1 MNFLVRVHV
10 QMRAQAAVGAER
22 EAARQEAAAASAQQ
36 AQRLAQVEAQLAAA
50 LAERARLEAD
60 TKRAFMRGVCALN
73 IEVRRGRRW
82 ASDGQVDPVGG
93 DAGAARQCQSMV
105 RGAGGAALK
114 QLVDCV
120 PGCSCLHDLQALGL
134 MKTGAAPTSAD
145 AITQLLQQAGE
156 AASEEQHEV
165 QMLQKA
171 ATSTVQQQCPAGEQL
186 LARKGWAT
194 EAGAPGMAA
203 AATAAMP
210 PQRQQQAHAPLLF
223 ASSGD
228 SRPQSP
234 AGLFSPLVCLAAS
247 QPAGAPLPP
256 SSAPSAAVRQGSQL
270 RPGSGTAC
278 AMPCSLPSNV
288 PPLIAAMLTARG
300 QRAAAASPRRPATA
314 PPKRQQQP
322 ARPATTGAA
331 TAPGQQQLVTCRSL
345 AGQQRGTGVG
355 GQPLVVRGA
364 VAMEGSAGAAARRGP
379 GWGR

>member
-1 MNFLVRVHV
+1 M
-10 QMRAQAAVGAER
+10 
-22 EAARQEAAAASAQQ
+22 
-36 AQRLAQVEAQLAAA
+36 
-50 LAERARLEAD
+50 
-60 TKRAFMRGVCALN
+60 
-73 IEVRRGRRW
+73 
-82 ASDGQVDPVGG
+82 
-93 DAGAARQCQSMV
+93 
-105 RGAGGAALK
+105 K

-134 MKTGAAPTSAD
+134 MKTGATPTSAD

-156 AASEEQHEV
+156 AASEEQHEL

-186 LARKGWAT
+186 LAREGWAT
-194 EAGAPGMAA
+194 EAGALGMAA
-203 AATAAMP
+203 TATAAMP

-223 ASSGD
+223 ASSGG

-247 QPAGAPLPP
+247 QPAGVPLPP

-270 RPGSGTAC
+270 RPGSGTAV
-278 AMPCSLPSNV
+278 PCSLPSNV

-345 AGQQRGTGVG
+345 EGQQRGTGVG